1 MGTKRPMS
9 FGLSCLI
16 KLHSSQHPFTLSCA
30 TTNHPLVP
38 PFIQTVNHL
47 LVSPP
52 NLTNYTPLTNFPYR
66 PLALHV
72 NVGSQPHTFPNP
84 LNHAQVR
91 PFPPSIILVPI
102 VAHNQ
107 TPQPTFTSS
116 THSQPP
122 SKVSCSTCGH
132 QFTNRRLVYHQ
143 HSC

>member
-1 MGTKRPMS
+1 MPICFIMRHHKPPT
-9 FGLSCLI
+9 
-16 KLHSSQHPFTLSCA
+16 SSPFHP
-30 TTNHPLVP
+30 NHKP
-38 PFIQTVNHL
+38 PISSPSHPNHKPPTS
-47 LVSPP
+47 SPT
-52 NLTNYTPLTNFPYR
+52 NLTNHTPLTNCPYQ

-84 LNHAQVR
+84 LNHAQVT

-102 VAHNQ
+102 IAHNQ

-116 THSQPP
+116 THLQPL

-132 QFTNRRLVYHQ
+132 QFTNRRLFCYQ